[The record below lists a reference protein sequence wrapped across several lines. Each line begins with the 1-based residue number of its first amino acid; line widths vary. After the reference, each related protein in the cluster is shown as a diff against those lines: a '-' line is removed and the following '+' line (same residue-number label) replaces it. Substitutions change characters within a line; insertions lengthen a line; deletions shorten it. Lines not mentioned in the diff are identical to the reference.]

1 MLVEERKSSQVRPL
15 LDVANDIEKTLRVQE
30 QARLQKQWI
39 DGLKKKTFIRY
50 F

>member
-1 MLVEERKSSQVRPL
+1 MLVEQTRPAHAQPLGEVR
-15 LDVANDIEKTLRVQE
+15 DDIEKTLRTQE
-30 QARLQKQWI
+30 QARLEKQWI